1 MISACVNGHS
11 EFTQWPVADL
21 VTHRDESRADVF
33 TFFGNK
39 CTALPW
45 MCHLM
50 ISSCSVSES
59 APSTSPGCS
68 LWAPSS
74 GADSKLHPSVFY
86 HFLWWN
92 ILDQRRFE
100 GASKQQRQRKL
111 ASLRAAD
118 LNSVCVVCVCV
129 RERETAVCVCV
140 TAVCLYETE
149 TAAKWVPT
157 LSVFTT
163 TRFLI
168 VCSYRWYTVS
178 VPWWVSNWTKTTDL
192 FWGFFSLKGLKS
204 LAFLMP
210 VLLERIW
217 MSRLS

>member
-140 TAVCLYETE
+140 WQLCVCMRLKQLLNEYLLFQFSPPLVSLLC
-149 TAAKWVPT
+149 AATVDTRLVYHGGCPT
-157 LSVFTT
+157 
-163 TRFLI
+163 
-168 VCSYRWYTVS
+168 
-178 VPWWVSNWTKTTDL
+178 
-192 FWGFFSLKGLKS
+192 GLKQ
-204 LAFLMP
+204 LTY
-210 VLLERIW
+210 LEV
-217 MSRLS
+217 SFH